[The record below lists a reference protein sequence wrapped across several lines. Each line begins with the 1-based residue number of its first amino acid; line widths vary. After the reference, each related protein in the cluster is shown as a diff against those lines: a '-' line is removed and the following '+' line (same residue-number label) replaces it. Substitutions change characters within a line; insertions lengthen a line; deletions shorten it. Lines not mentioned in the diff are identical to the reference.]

1 MQIITKKQFNK
12 TNITNKE
19 IFLQPFG
26 QKLVIQ
32 RYSPNSIKPSFRHSI
47 FCKNENQLCH
57 LP

>member
-32 RYSPNSIKPSFRHSI
+32 
-47 FCKNENQLCH
+47 
-57 LP
+57 